1 MKKLDEKFEQNDA
14 RGFHSLKTDFRYR
27 LFVVLLMR
35 SIDPGLYYEI
45 KTEQ

>member
-14 RGFHSLKTDFRYR
+14 RGFHSLKTDFRYC
-27 LFVVLLMR
+27 LFVVRFMC
-35 SIDPGLYYEI
+35 SIDPGLYHEI